1 MTAILARHSGQSTG
15 LGYSAGMTLT
25 WGWDATHSN
34 LGGVPAGQGAGYTTG
49 TPDIQWTPEDWAA
62 HPGAVRIDQDA
73 AESDATADVLDVETG
88 AATPA
93 SAPEWTRR
101 ALIARDASSRLGQ
114 RWPCIYASLNNVPA
128 VAEAIATNPSGG
140 LPVLWVAHWGITMD
154 DAAKLIG
161 TSMSGLSV
169 VGVQFANRGAFDS
182 DVFDSAWLAA
192 VSDGPTINPP
202 PPPSNTL
209 TERLTTMPELAQG
222 AQSGAVRTL
231 QGLLVARGF
240 HLGTTG
246 AAGDGIDGD
255 FGALTHA
262 AVIAFQ
268 EESKIAADGIVG
280 PITWPLLPIS

>member
-1 MTAILARHSGQSTG
+1 
-15 LGYSAGMTLT
+15 MTLV

-34 LGGVPAGQGAGYTTG
+34 LGGVPGGQGAGYTTG
-49 TPDIQWTPEDWAA
+49 TPDIKWTPDDWAS

-73 AESDATADVLDVETG
+73 ADSDPSADVLDVETG

-101 ALIARDASSRLGQ
+101 ALIARDASSRPGQ
-114 RWPCIYASLNNVPA
+114 RWPAIYCSLSVVPA

-154 DAAKLIG
+154 DAARLIG
-161 TSMSGLSV
+161 TQISGLTV
-169 VGVQFANRGAFDS
+169 VGVQFANRGAYDS
-182 DVFDSAWLAA
+182 DVFDAAWLAA
-192 VSDGPTINPP
+192 VSDGPVTPVE
-202 PPPSNTL
+202 PPSSPTL

-222 AQSGAVRTL
+222 ATGGAVRTL
-231 QGLLVARGF
+231 QGLLVARGYF
-240 HLGTTG
+240 LGTTG
-246 AAGDGIDGD
+246 GSHDGIDGD

-262 AVIAFQ
+262 AVVSFQGENHIAT
-268 EESKIAADGIVG
+268 DGIVG